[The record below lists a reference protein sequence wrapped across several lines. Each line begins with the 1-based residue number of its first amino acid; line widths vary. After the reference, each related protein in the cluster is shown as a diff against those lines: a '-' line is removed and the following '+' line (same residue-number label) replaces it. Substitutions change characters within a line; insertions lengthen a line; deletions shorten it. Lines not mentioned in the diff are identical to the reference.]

1 MTRQWAGLVA
11 LAILLGGAVAVAV
24 ICWRPAI
31 EPAPAPPIASFSPA
45 KIAAGA
51 RLAALGDCATCHA
64 GTAGQAFA
72 GGAAIQTPF
81 GAIHATNITPD
92 TETGIGGWTFEAF
105 RRAMVEGVSRDGRHL
120 YPAFPYPHFTGMG
133 DEDIAALYAFFMTR
147 PPVHAAAQ
155 ANHLGFPF
163 GLRPLLAGWKLLYM
177 PGKPFCPDPSR
188 RVAWNRG
195 AYLVKTIGHC
205 GACHTPRNALGAER
219 RKEGLAGG
227 QAEGWDAPPLTA
239 ASTAPVP
246 WTEAQLFTY
255 LRTGFEP
262 RHGAAAGPMAPVV
275 AELATVPDDDLQS
288 MAIYLASMMSAA
300 APVARHAAG
309 HPSAAAATVFAGACA
324 SCHGADAQEV
334 RVPLALSTIL
344 AAPQPNDAVRILLA
358 GLQPPAG
365 RAGPF
370 MPGFADV
377 LTDEQIT
384 GLLLYLR
391 EEVAGR
397 PGWTDIADSLQAA
410 RRP

>member
-1 MTRQWAGLVA
+1 MKLKWAGLVA
-11 LAILLGGAVAVAV
+11 GAIVLGGTVAAAVL
-24 ICWRPAI
+24 CWRPAI
-31 EPAPAPPIASFSPA
+31 EPEPAPPLASFAPA

-64 GTAGQAFA
+64 GADGQAYA

-92 TETGIGGWTFEAF
+92 PETGIGSWSFEAF
-105 RRAMVEGVSRDGRHL
+105 RRAMVEGVARDGSHL
-120 YPAFPYPHFTGMG
+120 YPAFPYPHFAAMG
-133 DEDIAALYAFFMTR
+133 DDDIAALYAYFMTR
-147 PPVHAAAQ
+147 NPVHATAP
-155 ANHLGFPF
+155 ANHLDFPF

-205 GACHTPRNALGAER
+205 GACHTPLNPLGAER
-219 RKEGLAGG
+219 RKLALAGG
-227 QAEGWDAPPLTA
+227 QVEGWDAPSLTA
-239 ASTAPVP
+239 GSTAPEP

-275 AELATVPDDDLQS
+275 AELGPVPDDDLRS
-288 MAIYLASMMSAA
+288 IATYLASMMSTA
-300 APVARHAAG
+300 APAPPHAAG
-309 HPSAAAATVFAGACA
+309 HPSEAAATVFAGACA
-324 SCHGADAQEV
+324 SCHGADAPGM

-344 AAPQPNDAVRILLA
+344 AAPQPNDAVRILLT
-358 GLQPPAG
+358 GLQPAAG
-365 RAGPF
+365 HSGPF

-377 LTDEQIT
+377 LTDEQLA
-384 GLLLYLR
+384 GLLGYLR

-397 PGWTDIADSLQAA
+397 PGWTDIAETLHAA
-410 RRP
+410 RQP

>member
-11 LAILLGGAVAVAV
+11 LSILLGAASAAAVV
-24 ICWRPAI
+24 CWRPAI

-64 GTAGQAFA
+64 GTDGQAYA

-81 GAIHATNITPD
+81 VAIHAANITPD
-92 TETGIGGWTFEAF
+92 LETGIGSWSFDAF
-105 RRAMVEGVSRDGRHL
+105 RRAMVEGVARDGSHL
-120 YPAFPYPHFTGMG
+120 YPAFPYPHFAGMG

-147 PPVHAAAQ
+147 APVHAAAQ
-155 ANHLGFPF
+155 PNHLGFPF

-219 RKEGLAGG
+219 SKLALSGG
-227 QAEGWDAPPLTA
+227 EVEGWDAPPLTA
-239 ASTAPVP
+239 ASTAPEP

-275 AELATVPDDDLQS
+275 AELAPVPDDDLRS
-288 MAIYLASMMSAA
+288 MATYLASMMSTA
-300 APVARHAAG
+300 APVAPHAAG
-309 HPSAAAATVFAGACA
+309 HPSAVAATVFAGACA

-358 GLQPPAG
+358 GLQPPSG

-391 EEVAGR
+391 EEVSGR
-397 PGWTDIADSLQAA
+397 PEWSDVAETLQAA